1 MNDDQVKGTG
11 KKITGSLKEAI
22 GKVTGDKK
30 TQAEG
35 NRREGCWA
43 CRGCFGESPKIK
55 SGSLKRL
62 RARSLAESGVH
73 RSLRSVVPWAHPST
87 KPKLDYESLA
97 LEALG

>member
-35 NRREGCWA
+35 TAEKAAGHAEGVL
-43 CRGCFGESPKIK
+43 GK
-55 SGSLKRL
+55 SKDKVEKS
-62 RARSLAESGVH
+62 
-73 RSLRSVVPWAHPST
+73 
-87 KPKLDYESLA
+87 
-97 LEALG
+97 